1 MDVWNLNISIG
12 TFLMDFTLISVLFV
26 ISTFI
31 RRYVPFIQNYL
42 VPNNIIAGFLGLAI
56 ASLGFSYFDDVTSR
70 MGAYVYHLL
79 ALTFIAVTLSEG
91 KKKMGR
97 APALTGIML
106 VTIYLIQALLGMAIT
121 FGLIYT
127 IFPDLFP
134 GFGMLMPLAFGMG
147 PGISYAIAHGWE
159 SAGFLDGGVTGLTIA
174 AVGLLIAYI
183 SGIIILR
190 NAIKKGRTSL
200 IKGDLDL
207 GPELK
212 RGILDPSNRPSAGS
226 ITTATEAIEPF
237 TFHISLVGLVYA
249 FTFGLM
255 VLLEHLLISVG
266 AGSEVN
272 TLWSFHFI
280 IATIVGIFTRN
291 MIDYIG
297 LGYLIDDNLMTRNAN
312 LFVDFM
318 IAASITAISAAV
330 VVYYAVPI
338 VLSCLV
344 AAVATYLF
352 TKWASYH
359 YFDTYKFERFI
370 SIYSDTTGTIQ
381 SALVLLRV
389 LDPKFKTKTG
399 IDLVYGSGI
408 ALLVGFPLLV
418 LINAPVNFFDDL
430 IIGYWYVSLAMLA
443 YLLMLLLG
451 LKIIGRQ
458 SSGQ

>member
-1 MDVWNLNISIG
+1 MDVWTLDISIG
-12 TFLMDFTLISVLFV
+12 TFLMDFTFISVLFIV
-26 ISTFI
+26 ATLI

-42 VPNNIIAGFLGLAI
+42 VPNNIIAGFLGLAV
-56 ASLGFSYFDDVTSR
+56 ASLGFAYFDDVSIR

-91 KKKMGR
+91 KKTLGK

-106 VTIYLIQALLGMAIT
+106 VIVYLIQALLGMLIT
-121 FGLIYT
+121 FALIYT
-127 IFPDLFP
+127 VFPDLFP

-159 SAGFLDGGVTGLTIA
+159 PAGFLNGGVTGLTIA

-183 SGIIILR
+183 SGIIIVR
-190 NAIKKGRTSL
+190 FGIRKGKASL
-200 IKGDLDL
+200 IKGELDL
-207 GPELK
+207 SPELK
-212 RGILDPSNRPSAGS
+212 RGILKPTNRPSAGS
-226 ITTATEAIEPF
+226 ITTATEAIEPL
-237 TFHISLVGLVYA
+237 TFHMAMVGLVYA
-249 FTFGLM
+249 LTYGLM
-255 VLLEHLLISVG
+255 LLLEHALIAVG

-280 IATIVGIFTRN
+280 IATIVGIFARN
-291 MIDYIG
+291 LIDYFE
-297 LGYLIDDNLMTRNAN
+297 LGYLIDENLMTRNAN

-330 VVYYAVPI
+330 VVYYALPI
-338 VLSCLV
+338 VLCCVVAGLV
-344 AAVATYLF
+344 TYWF

-359 YFDTYKFERFI
+359 YFKDYKFERFA
-370 SIYSDTTGTIQ
+370 SIFSDTTGTIQ

-399 IDLVYGSGI
+399 LDLVYGSGI

-430 IIGYWYVSLAMLA
+430 MVGYWYVVMAMA
-443 YLLMLLLG
+443 GYLLMLLLS
-451 LKIIGRQ
+451 LRFIGKQ
-458 SSGQ
+458 GK